1 MDSGQTATY
10 YYDSL
15 NQRVRIQPT
24 RGTYE
29 FVWDI
34 FGRRVSNW
42 AASSHSFVEANGY
55 TDAGPIAIRTAGST
69 QFEHQN
75 WLGTERLRTSYNGA
89 VLISIASLPWG
100 DGHTPSGDSGDQH
113 DFALMDRDLEDN
125 TEHAQ
130 FRQYS
135 TNLGRWQSPDPYL
148 GSYDLTNPQTF
159 NRYTYA
165 LNDPANLLDPSGLDT
180 TQPVPCLDQYG
191 NPIYC
196 MSTVNGN
203 GGDGGDILCWWCTE
217 YSGSP
222 SPYPI
227 MGRDPIAP
235 PFTATLSAPNKG
247 TFTKTYLPPGA
258 QSCSAILNFN
268 APPGFDL
275 NAIIAAGRAGG
286 SNPFAAL
293 RAVGHNGTFDFQ
305 RSSSG
310 GNTTFFSGYTDAS
323 NIAVGAYL
331 YGAGFSNGQASFIA
345 NSFASTMSSNAGSPQ
360 QSDYRNLGYDLAA
373 AGWNPS
379 CH

>member
-1 MDSGQTATY
+1 MQTSSGAT
-10 YYDSL
+10 
-15 NQRVRIQPT
+15 
-24 RGTYE
+24 E
-29 FVWDI
+29 
-34 FGRRVSNW
+34 
-42 AASSHSFVEANGY
+42 
-55 TDAGPIAIRTAGST
+55 
-69 QFEHQN
+69 
-75 WLGTERLRTSYNGA
+75 
-89 VLISIASLPWG
+89 
-100 DGHTPSGDSGDQH
+100 
-113 DFALMDRDLEDN
+113 MDRC
-125 TEHAQ
+125 T
-130 FRQYS
+130 
-135 TNLGRWQSPDPYL
+135 T
-148 GSYDLTNPQTF
+148 
-159 NRYTYA
+159 A
-165 LNDPANLLDPSGLDT
+165 LAACAF
-180 TQPVPCLDQYG
+180 V
-191 NPIYC
+191 
-196 MSTVNGN
+196 V
-203 GGDGGDILCWWCTE
+203 
-217 YSGSP
+217 
-222 SPYPI
+222 
-227 MGRDPIAP
+227 
-235 PFTATLSAPNKG
+235 APNKG